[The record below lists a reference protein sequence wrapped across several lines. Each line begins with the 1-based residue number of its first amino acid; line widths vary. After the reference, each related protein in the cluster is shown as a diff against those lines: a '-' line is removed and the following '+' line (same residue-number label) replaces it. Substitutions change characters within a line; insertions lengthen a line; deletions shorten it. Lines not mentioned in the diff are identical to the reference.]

1 MGSAIDLAVNPM
13 KISLRIKLTVAFI
26 SLALALIVVFSFVA
40 NSLLEQQFTA
50 YIVNKLARQTQ
61 DTVTLVNA
69 SYQDWGG
76 QWDEDGMHS
85 IGSNALL
92 DGLIVR
98 FEDLDGNVLW
108 DAKTHD
114 DGMCSAILEQMA
126 VNMQEHTPGFEGGY
140 QEVLKPIT
148 DRGLTVGYLAIGYY
162 GPYFFSEQD
171 LAFLGSL
178 NKYLLWLAALSSLA
192 SLILGQ
198 WLGRRISKPITEV
211 IETTEEIAAGNFS
224 SRASCE
230 VNTREIVDLTDAV
243 NKMGRSLEEQE
254 TIRQRLTSDVAHELR
269 TPIATLQSHLEAMI
283 DGVWPA
289 DTQRLTSCHEETVRL
304 TRLVGDLEL
313 LMQFENQTQKMVFKP
328 VDLDILIRH
337 LLQNFEN
344 EFRLK
349 SIRLLYE
356 GQKEMVDCDSDKLSQ
371 VLVNLVSNALKYTNE
386 GGLVKVRLT
395 GGPDQVSL
403 SIEDTG
409 VGISDFDL
417 PHIFNRFYRADQS
430 RDRETGGSGIGLTIA
445 RAIVRAHHGVL
456 LVKSKLGAGSAF
468 TVNLPRKQRTD
479 RPLSHTSE

>member
-1 MGSAIDLAVNPM
+1 MGSAIDLAVNLM

-40 NSLLEQQFTA
+40 NTLLEQQFTA

-69 SYQDWGG
+69 SYQDWDR

-92 DGLIVR
+92 DGLILR
-98 FEDLDGNVLW
+98 FEDLKGKVLW

-126 VNMQEHTPGFEGGY
+126 VNMQAYTPGFEGGY

-148 DRGLTVGYLAIGYY
+148 DREITVGYLAIGYY

-178 NKYLLWLAALSSLA
+178 NNYIIWLALLSSLA
-192 SLILGQ
+192 SLFLGQ

-254 TIRQRLTSDVAHELR
+254 TIRQRLTTDVAHELR

-289 DTQRLTSCHEETVRL
+289 DQQRLTSCHEETVRL

-313 LMQFENQTQKMVFKP
+313 LMQFENQMQKMVFKP

-349 SIRLLYE
+349 SIRLIYD

-371 VLVNLVSNALKYTNE
+371 VLVNLLSNALKYTNE

-395 GGPDQVSL
+395 GSSDQVSL

-430 RDRETGGSGIGLTIA
+430 RDRQTGGSGIGLTIA

-456 LVKSKLGAGSAF
+456 LVKSKLGVGSTF

-479 RPLSHTSE
+479 GPGSHASK